1 VKNIQTPCGLFF
13 ITKNAMLGDLH
24 GARKVQESKG
34 FRDLT
39 INIQDLNY
47 CKHKNRH
54 GAAIEMEIFSEVLV
68 DPC

>member
-1 VKNIQTPCGLFF
+1 
-13 ITKNAMLGDLH
+13 MLGDLH

-34 FRDLT
+34 FGDLT

-47 CKHKNRH
+47 CKHKNGH
-54 GAAIEMEIFSEVLV
+54 GAAIKMEIFSEVLV

>member
-1 VKNIQTPCGLFF
+1 
-13 ITKNAMLGDLH
+13 MLGDLH